1 MTHADVESSVE
12 DILKEA
18 ECEYARVSFSRG
30 SCFDIIARSP
40 EGLIL
45 IRTLTNVENMTKE
58 QADELKKIGKVLSA
72 RILVV
77 GRKNIQGE
85 MADDVV
91 YFRFGLP
98 VITPTTLRNLLVERI
113 PIYAFT
119 APGGIYVNIDGE
131 VLRRAR
137 REMGLSLGNIAQHLG
152 VTRRAAKMYEEG
164 GGMLLEAAL
173 NLEELL
179 GVPLIKPIDLQGR
192 TSYEV
197 TQEGAERGGDFCIR
211 LSELGFEV
219 TPTKRAPFDAIS
231 SQGLYLFFAGEGA
244 DSTTT
249 KRKALV
255 MGTIRRIVKRDSV
268 IFVPGRVRRTSLYGT
283 TLIST
288 EELGRMRE
296 WEELLELLRDRSPE
310 EDEKF

>member
-1 MTHADVESSVE
+1 MTPAEVESSVE
-12 DILKEA
+12 EVLKEA
-18 ECEYARVSFSRG
+18 RCVYAKVSIGRG
-30 SCFDIIARSP
+30 SCFDIIARSH

-45 IRTLTNVENMTKE
+45 IRTLANVENMTRE

-72 RILVV
+72 TILVV

-98 VITPTTLRNLLVERI
+98 VITPTTLRNLLVEGI
-113 PIYAFT
+113 PLYAFT

-131 VLRRAR
+131 AMRRAR
-137 REMGLSLGNIAQHLG
+137 REMGLSLGSIAQHLG

-164 GGMLLEAAL
+164 GGMLLESAL
-173 NLEELL
+173 SLEELL
-179 GVPLIKPIDLQGR
+179 GVPLIEPIDLQR
-192 TSYEV
+192 KTSYDV
-197 TQEGAERGGDFCIR
+197 TGKGPQQGGEFCVR
-211 LSELGFEV
+211 LTELGFDV

-249 KRKALV
+249 RRKARV
-255 MGTIRRIVKRDSV
+255 MGSIRRVVRKDSV

-288 EELGRMRE
+288 EELQRMRE
-296 WEELLELLRDRSPE
+296 WEELLQLLKDRSPE